1 MDSVW
6 IDWASCMMNYMG
18 AATELHDAGI
28 WEQEVLDQSKSML
41 PVQGGGA
48 SKNKTSQVTNLG
60 SSDSFKRRTL
70 EPGHCTGYE
79 THIANNIRRKRYFGE
94 ISTGHAICTVS
105 SDSERNVDIQ
115 CKDASQDLKKL
126 ILAKKDSK
134 ASPNLVPVRS
144 LLLILYHSIKKQ
156 HACTSCGSSFR

>member
-1 MDSVW
+1 
-6 IDWASCMMNYMG
+6 
-18 AATELHDAGI
+18 
-28 WEQEVLDQSKSML
+28 ML
-41 PVQGGGA
+41 PVQGGRA
-48 SKNKTSQVTNLG
+48 S
-60 SSDSFKRRTL
+60 
-70 EPGHCTGYE
+70 YE

-134 ASPNLVPVRS
+134 TSPI
-144 LLLILYHSIKKQ
+144 LILENTKCETKTTPNGNVK
-156 HACTSCGSSFR
+156 ALEKAGGKAKRWGK